1 MTFTIRTHLLLLILA
16 PSALMLAAIGY
27 DIYSDLEQSAA
38 SAKTSLRVPAHV
50 IAANTGARIADAR
63 QILALLAEPLL
74 AKRVDAKLCDDVF
87 NELRTLS
94 PNYTNIIYTD
104 LDGRTIC
111 SMRPQADGMPA
122 DVGQTPWFQQLQKE
136 KRFIVGQPHYL
147 PPSGKWLL
155 TLSAPIWNEQ
165 WEMAGAI
172 HLSLDLAADSR
183 KIPGLD
189 LPAESRYGFFDR
201 SGTMIWS
208 DRPAESEGDRRADTA
223 IARRLVDMRS
233 GEFEGLGGDGVTR
246 LFSAMPIPETEWIAF
261 VSAPTSAL
269 FANAKRSALIH
280 ASFALLL
287 IGALIL
293 LAMVLARRITRPIAE
308 LEKTARA
315 VHRGGN
321 EVRATVAGPREV
333 AAVAE
338 AFNCM
343 IDAQV
348 NSREHFSALL
358 EQSPDAI
365 AITTCE
371 LDNTIVNVNPAYCLL
386 SGYTREEL
394 LDHRAANLDLWE
406 NSAQGLAAKAL
417 LIRGAPVNDLL
428 SMFRRRDGSL
438 IPTSLS
444 GRRIT
449 INGAPH
455 LQVVRRDISERM
467 LNELRLRESEERW
480 RFAVEGHGD
489 ALWDWNVATRT
500 AYRSVRFLILLGIPD
515 SPSLC
520 TVEELT
526 ASIHPADIL
535 LIAEQNKD
543 LLRGITS
550 EATGECRLQGQ
561 DGEIIWVAYRCCVMR
576 RDAEGNAERVIGTIR
591 DISRRKRRQQEM
603 DVQMG
608 KLSHQARLLALGEM
622 ASATAHEINQ
632 PLTAIATYASA
643 CARQL
648 DDRPRSQDIVRRIEA
663 QALRAGQIVWRMRD
677 FAKRRRTRSQPVKLE
692 ALVTDVF
699 EWLSWD
705 RRANEI
711 TLESTISADLPAAS
725 VDRIQIEQVLLNLI
739 WNGIQAMS
747 DMPFKKI
754 IEVGATLNAAKNGI
768 IVTVADRGCGL
779 PSHVALDL
787 FTPFVTS
794 KPDGLGLG
802 LSISRTIISQ
812 HGGMLWSAPREGGGS
827 VFSFSLPLNDIQAPA
842 ETDQPQPIA

>member
-16 PSALMLAAIGY
+16 PSALMLAAVGY
-27 DIYSDLEQSAA
+27 DIYGDLQQSAA

-50 IAANTGARIADAR
+50 IATNTGARIADAR
-63 QILALLAEPLL
+63 QILALLAEHPLV
-74 AKRVDAKLCDDVF
+74 KRVDATLCNDVLK
-87 NELRTLS
+87 ELRTLS
-94 PNYTNIIYTD
+94 PDYTNIIYTD
-104 LDGRTIC
+104 LNGRTIC
-111 SMRPQADGMPA
+111 SLQPPADGMQA
-122 DVGQTPWFQQLQKE
+122 DVGKAPWFEQSLKE
-136 KRFIVGQPHYL
+136 KRFTVGQPHYL
-147 PPSGKWLL
+147 PSSGKWVL

-165 WEMAGAI
+165 REMAGAI
-172 HLSLDLAADSR
+172 LLSLDLPADSR
-183 KIPGLD
+183 QIQGLD
-189 LPAESRYGFFDR
+189 LPAEGHYGFFDR
-201 SGTMIWS
+201 SGSMIWS
-208 DRPAESEGDRRADTA
+208 NRPAESEGETRADTA
-223 IARRLVDMRS
+223 IARQLVDMRS
-233 GEFEGLGGDGVTR
+233 GEFEGTGGDGVTR
-246 LFSAMPIPETEWIAF
+246 HFSAMPIPETEWIAF
-261 VSAPTSAL
+261 VSAPTAIL
-269 FANAKRSALIH
+269 FANTKRNALIH

-287 IGALIL
+287 IGALIR
-293 LAMVLARRITRPIAE
+293 LAMILARRIARPIAE

-315 VHRGGN
+315 VHNGESG
-321 EVRATVAGPREV
+321 VRATVAGPREV

-338 AFNCM
+338 AFNSM
-343 IDAQV
+343 IDAQLH
-348 NSREHFSALL
+348 SREHFSALL

-417 LIRGAPVNDLL
+417 LIRGTPVNDLL
-428 SMFRRRDGSL
+428 SMFRRRDGNL

-467 LNELRLRESEERW
+467 LNELRLKESEERW

-500 AYRSVRFLILLGIPD
+500 AYRSVRFLVLLGIPD
-515 SPSLC
+515 APSLC
-520 TVEELT
+520 TIDELT
-526 ASIHPADIL
+526 KSIHPADIP
-535 LIAEQNKD
+535 LIEEQNKK

-550 EATGECRLQGQ
+550 DETGECRLRGR
-561 DGEIIWVAYRCCVMR
+561 DGEVIWVSYRCCVMR
-576 RDAEGNAERVIGTIR
+576 RDAEGRAERVIGTIR

-648 DDRPRSQDIVRRIEA
+648 DDRPKSQDIVRRIEA

-677 FAKRRRTRSQPVKLE
+677 FAKRRRTRCQAVKVE
-692 ALVTDVF
+692 ALVADVF

-711 TLESTISADLPAAS
+711 TFESTISADLPAVP

-739 WNGIQAMS
+739 WNGIQAMTE
-747 DMPFKKI
+747 MPFKKV
-754 IEVGATLNAAKNGI
+754 IEVGAALNTAGNGI

-812 HGGMLWSAPREGGGS
+812 HDGMLWSAPREGGGS
-827 VFSFSLPLNDIQAPA
+827 VFSFSLPLSDVYAQA
-842 ETDQPQPIA
+842 ETDQPRATE